1 MEMEMDVKD
10 LLTQTIGNQIEA
22 LEDMEVGSDK
32 YKTTVDGISKLMDKL
47 NESNKN
53 DYDYWLADEAR
64 KLEKELKE
72 NQLAQETELK
82 ERQLA
87 EERTDHIVKNGLT
100 ALSIVTGIGLTIWG
114 TYKSF
119 KFEETGTITTIMGR
133 GFISNLLPKKH

>member
-1 MEMEMDVKD
+1 MEMDVKD
-10 LLTQTIGNQIEA
+10 LLVQTIGNQIGE

-53 DYDYWLADEAR
+53 DYDYWSADEAR

-82 ERQLA
+82 KQQLA

-114 TYKSF
+114 TYKSL

-133 GFISNLLPKKH
+133 GFINNLLPKKH